1 MKKLLGIIA
10 VFLMA
15 ALILGC
21 GGVKVDSS
29 ASSSGSAPAV
39 AKNPRVLKNPY
50 VDSLKI
56 AFIPWTIGDSVGG
69 AWGDGIERELK
80 NFSNVTFNRYDG
92 RASAETQITIMSELI
107 NQKVDGII
115 LQSSD
120 SAALSASV
128 RQAEEAGIPVVCLN
142 LDVDVPHAGLV
153 AMIDI
158 EAGALIARE
167 IAEAIGKKGNVVII
181 QAAIGASRG
190 ERLETGFRT
199 ELAKYPDVKILD
211 SQTGDWLTEKA
222 NVVMNDY
229 LTKYPKIDGVFAH
242 NDAMAEGASA
252 AAEAAGRLK
261 EMVIW
266 GADGEK
272 KALEYIENGKLTG
285 TIYTNCY
292 DQGATAAR
300 FIMYFINSEAHTAAY
315 TKTPIVKM
323 SPVIVTSKNV
333 RTIGPDIRW

>member
-1 MKKLLGIIA
+1 MKKSVSIVLVLL
-10 VFLMA
+10 LA
-15 ALILGC
+15 ALIAGC
-21 GGVKVDSS
+21 GGVKVDSA
-29 ASSSGSAPAV
+29 ASSAGSSSV
-39 AKNPRVLKNPY
+39 AANPRVLKNPY
-50 VDSLKI
+50 VDNLKI

-80 NFSNVTFNRYDG
+80 NFPNVTFNRYDG
-92 RASAETQITIMSELI
+92 RASAETQITIMTELI

-120 SAALSASV
+120 SAALAASV
-128 RQAEEAGIPVVCLN
+128 RQAEDKGIPVVCLN
-142 LDVDVPHAGLV
+142 LDADTPHAALV
-153 AMIDI
+153 AMVDV

-167 IAEAIGKKGNVVII
+167 IAEAIGRKGNVVII

-211 SQTGDWLTEKA
+211 AQTGDWLTEKA
-222 NVVMNDY
+222 NVVMNDF
-229 LTKYPKIDGVFAH
+229 LTKYPQIDGVFAH

-261 EMVIW
+261 NMVIW

-272 KALEYIENGKLTG
+272 KALEYIENGKMTG

-292 DQGATAAR
+292 DQGATGAR
-300 FIMYFINSEAHTAAY
+300 LIMYFINSEANTAAF

-323 SPVIVTSKNV
+323 SPIIVTKSNV
-333 RTIGPDIRW
+333 HTIGADIRW